1 MRALLAC
8 GLSVVVPCPLHTCQF
23 ALCLGECRA
32 PSVGRRGR
40 QRAGVECYVSAP
52 GRNALAAATLDL
64 RKQFRNVFVG
74 DFCARGQRACHQRPY
89 DLKNSARRKI
99 PMRKTF
105 FLPCVFFVFGCLR
118 RNRRRTKHL
127 RCNMRESALRNFMSQ
142 FHVTT

>member
-8 GLSVVVPCPLHTCQF
+8 VISVVVPCPLHTCQF

-32 PSVGRRGR
+32 PCVGPRGR

-52 GRNALAAATLDL
+52 GRNALAAATLDM

-89 DLKNSARRKI
+89 DLKNSARRK
-99 PMRKTF
+99 MRCAKNGF
-105 FLPCVFFVFGCLR
+105 FCNAFFPGCLR
-118 RNRRRTKHL
+118 RIRRRTKICGATCGNL
-127 RCNMRESALRNFMSQ
+127 RCSISCHNYM
-142 FHVTT
+142 